1 MLLKWIKYSLL
12 LGLVNGVLNSSEI
25 FQSVRVFNPNNEK
38 IALISNIGIPLDH
51 ISGKA
56 GIYLDIIAT
65 QDQVIELIHNDI
77 DFEILISDLT
87 KYYQENNRPETNRD
101 FPLGSMLGNYT
112 WDELNERFDILQE
125 QYSEIISDK
134 VIIGQS
140 IEGRDIWAFKVSDNP
155 NEDEDE
161 PEVLYNSLTHS
172 REPVGMMSLFYFVQH
187 LGEEYNS
194 NSEITYLIEN
204 REMWFI
210 PVVNPDGY
218 VYNESIEPNGGGM
231 HRKNRRD
238 TNCGNGTS
246 RGVDLNRNFGYNW
259 GENDIGS
266 SPNPCSDVYR
276 GESSF
281 SEPET
286 QALRDFI
293 LNHNFKNVLNFHT
306 YANTY
311 IHPFGSG
318 LYPEEPDL
326 TTHREIGNELSK
338 YNKYFVGTCPES
350 IGYTVNGG
358 ASDWTYGDAGLI
370 SFAPE
375 VGSGSQGFWPPENEI
390 IDLCESQ
397 LHPNKIM
404 AFVSGSDFIVYEY
417 EIDQIIINAGD
428 DFDIDITI
436 QNRGLTNSENE
447 VYITIEPLNNMIST
461 DIVNFEMSAID
472 SRDSDSFSVGCNI
485 SNEAMD
491 GLYSGLIIT
500 IESEES
506 FSRDDTIK
514 FIIGTPEIL
523 FYDGF
528 EQGDNNWTLS
538 GDWGLT
544 EDAQTGI
551 YALTD
556 SPEGDYQE
564 AQTTIAE
571 MNFDLDLSLISIPK
585 ISFQAKWDI
594 ESNYDFVRIQVN
606 TIEEGWISLVG
617 NYTSPGTGQTAQ
629 PFGEPGY
636 DGFQESWAEETI
648 LLDQIGNVQIT
659 SLRFIQTSDNFV
671 EGDGFVFDD
680 FTITGFPN
688 GMMGDFN
695 LDSYVDI
702 FDLLGIA
709 DVLIFGED
717 PSNSQLFL
725 CDLDGSGTLDIMD
738 MILLSNM
745 IMGF

>member
-246 RGVDLNRNFGYNW
+246 
-259 GENDIGS
+259 E
-266 SPNPCSDVYR
+266 
-276 GESSF
+276 
-281 SEPET
+281 
-286 QALRDFI
+286 
-293 LNHNFKNVLNFHT
+293 
-306 YANTY
+306 
-311 IHPFGSG
+311 
-318 LYPEEPDL
+318 
-326 TTHREIGNELSK
+326 
-338 YNKYFVGTCPES
+338 ES
-350 IGYTVNGG
+350 I
-358 ASDWTYGDAGLI
+358 
-370 SFAPE
+370 
-375 VGSGSQGFWPPENEI
+375 
-390 IDLCESQ
+390 
-397 LHPNKIM
+397 
-404 AFVSGSDFIVYEY
+404 
-417 EIDQIIINAGD
+417 
-428 DFDIDITI
+428 
-436 QNRGLTNSENE
+436 
-447 VYITIEPLNNMIST
+447 
-461 DIVNFEMSAID
+461 
-472 SRDSDSFSVGCNI
+472 
-485 SNEAMD
+485 
-491 GLYSGLIIT
+491 
-500 IESEES
+500 
-506 FSRDDTIK
+506 
-514 FIIGTPEIL
+514 
-523 FYDGF
+523 
-528 EQGDNNWTLS
+528 
-538 GDWGLT
+538 
-544 EDAQTGI
+544 
-551 YALTD
+551 
-556 SPEGDYQE
+556 
-564 AQTTIAE
+564 
-571 MNFDLDLSLISIPK
+571 
-585 ISFQAKWDI
+585 
-594 ESNYDFVRIQVN
+594 
-606 TIEEGWISLVG
+606 
-617 NYTSPGTGQTAQ
+617 
-629 PFGEPGY
+629 
-636 DGFQESWAEETI
+636 
-648 LLDQIGNVQIT
+648 
-659 SLRFIQTSDNFV
+659 
-671 EGDGFVFDD
+671 
-680 FTITGFPN
+680 
-688 GMMGDFN
+688 
-695 LDSYVDI
+695 
-702 FDLLGIA
+702 
-709 DVLIFGED
+709 
-717 PSNSQLFL
+717 
-725 CDLDGSGTLDIMD
+725 
-738 MILLSNM
+738 
-745 IMGF
+745 